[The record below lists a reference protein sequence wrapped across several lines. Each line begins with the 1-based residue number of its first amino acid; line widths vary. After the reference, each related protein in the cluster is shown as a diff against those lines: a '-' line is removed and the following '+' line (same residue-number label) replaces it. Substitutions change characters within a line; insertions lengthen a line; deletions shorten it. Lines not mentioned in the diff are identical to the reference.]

1 MIEED
6 TETVTTETTTEMTED
21 TDTTEMILL
30 AAVDQDT
37 LTERTATATETRES
51 PHTQVD
57 RVVDNDGYLYIH
69 DRQVTWLHHQ
79 PQAI

>member
-1 MIEED
+1 
-6 TETVTTETTTEMTED
+6 MTED

-51 PHTQVD
+51 LHTQVD
-57 RVVDNDGYLYIH
+57 RVVDNDDDH
-69 DRQVTWLHHQ
+69 HHVHARQVTWLHHK